1 VSRTY
6 RYVVGVAL
14 SRPPKIDE
22 YRGYVVVADTDAEA
36 RTVAL
41 QMASCTSVMPV
52 WLAPVYDHMV
62 GMVQLT

>member
-52 WLAPVYDHMV
+52 WLAPVYDHMTDWLEL
-62 GMVQLT
+62 G